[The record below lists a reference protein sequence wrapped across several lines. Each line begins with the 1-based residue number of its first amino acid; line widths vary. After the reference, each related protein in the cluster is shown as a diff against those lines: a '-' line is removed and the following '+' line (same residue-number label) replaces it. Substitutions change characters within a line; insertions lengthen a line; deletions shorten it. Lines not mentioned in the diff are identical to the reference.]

1 MPDRVIARSRSAGAS
16 RQGLTWRTA
25 VPAFVVHSLMRRPLD
40 SLLVVIGAAA
50 IGGIVVNGT
59 MLQPGPHPAP
69 MFTPASKPASAQAPA
84 EAHTGA
90 VAVPRPRPPD
100 AGPAADTRPARARAE
115 LVTEIQRE
123 LTRLGYFNGAADG
136 VFGPKIDAA
145 IRDFEQVSG
154 LKPTGEPTDT
164 ILKVMQKSQPKA
176 SPAAPRPA
184 QGPAPARKD
193 AIADLLVPSRQVI
206 AIQRALSDF
215 GYGQVSPSG
224 VVDAET
230 RAAIERFERAHKM
243 PVTGQLSD
251 RLTRELAT
259 MTGRSL

>member
-1 MPDRVIARSRSAGAS
+1 
-16 RQGLTWRTA
+16 
-25 VPAFVVHSLMRRPLD
+25 MRRPLN
-40 SLLVVIGAAA
+40 SLLVAMGVAVVGAIVI
-50 IGGIVVNGT
+50 NGT
-59 MLQPGPHPAP
+59 MCSPVRALRPCSHR
-69 MFTPASKPASAQAPA
+69 
-84 EAHTGA
+84 
-90 VAVPRPRPPD
+90 RPRLRPRRSRVRLTR
-100 AGPAADTRPARARAE
+100 ARWSRCHARVRGARPAGEARPVSRARAE

-123 LTRLGYFNGAADG
+123 LARLGYFNSAADG
-136 VFGPKIDAA
+136 VFGPKVDAA

-154 LKPTGEPTDT
+154 LKPTGEATET

-176 SPAAPRPA
+176 SATAPRPA
-184 QGPAPARKD
+184 QGPARKD
-193 AIADLLVPSRQVI
+193 AIAELLTPSRQVI

-259 MTGRSL
+259 MTGRPL